1 MQCGF
6 GSGFRMIMRID
17 VLTIFPK
24 MFDSVLGESIIK
36 RARGKGVVEINII
49 DLRLFSTDKHRKVD
63 DKPFGGG
70 PGMVMNAEPFFEAVN
85 YIRKKTKDSRLK
97 TRTILLSPKGR
108 RFNHTLAKKLS
119 KYEHMVLLC
128 GHYEGIDERVTSHLA
143 DEELSIG
150 DFVLTG
156 GELPAMVIIDSVVRL
171 LPGAL
176 GDEDSS
182 KDESFSENL
191 LEYPHYTRPADYKGL
206 KVPDVLL
213 SGDHEKI
220 KEWRRKEA
228 VKITKKKRPDLLKY
242 QISKI
247 KYQNDISKSKNI

>member
-108 RFNHTLAKKLS
+108 RFNHGLAKKLS

-191 LEYPHYTRPADYKGL
+191 LEYPHYTRPADYKGM

-228 VKITKKKRPDLLKY
+228 AKATKKKRPDLLKH
-242 QISKI
+242 
-247 KYQNDISKSKNI
+247 

>member
-1 MQCGF
+1 MV
-6 GSGFRMIMRID
+6 MRID

-24 MFDSVLGESIIK
+24 MFDAVMGESIIK
-36 RARGKGVVEINII
+36 RAKEKGVVEINVI
-49 DLRLFSTDKHRKVD
+49 DLRLFSKDKHRKVD
-63 DKPFGGG
+63 DNPFGGG

-108 RFNHTLAKKLS
+108 RFNHGLAKKLS

-128 GHYEGIDERVTSHLA
+128 GHYEGIDERVTSLLA

-171 LPGAL
+171 
-176 GDEDSS
+176 
-182 KDESFSENL
+182 
-191 LEYPHYTRPADYKGL
+191 
-206 KVPDVLL
+206 
-213 SGDHEKI
+213 
-220 KEWRRKEA
+220 
-228 VKITKKKRPDLLKY
+228 
-242 QISKI
+242 
-247 KYQNDISKSKNI
+247 

>member
-1 MQCGF
+1 
-6 GSGFRMIMRID
+6 MRID

-24 MFDSVLGESIIK
+24 MFDTVLGESIVK
-36 RARGKGVVEINII
+36 RAKEKRVVEINVI
-49 DLRLFSTDKHRKVD
+49 DLRLFSKDKHRKVD

-85 YIRKKTKDSRLK
+85 YIRKKTKDRRLK
-97 TRTILLSPKGR
+97 TRTILLTPKGKK
-108 RFNHTLAKKLS
+108 FDQALALKLS

-128 GHYEGIDERVTSHLA
+128 GHYEGIDERVAEGLA
-143 DEELSIG
+143 DAEISIG

-156 GELPAMVIIDSVVRL
+156 GELPAMVIIDSIVRL

-176 GDEDSS
+176 GDENSS
-182 KDESFSENL
+182 KDESFSENF
-191 LEYPHYTRPADYKGL
+191 LEYPHYTRPADYNGM

-220 KEWRRKEA
+220 KEWRKKEA
-228 VKITKKKRPDLLKY
+228 LKITKKKRPDL
-242 QISKI
+242 IS
-247 KYQNDISKSKNI
+247 NS